1 MKRCCSTAD
10 AGSTP
15 ATSTTTG
22 VPGFDVARVMSWR
35 AREATDV
42 IGAKPR
48 RERCDLRS
56 GRCGLIR
63 SPGTSSP
70 NAQPGA
76 IPAPLQIR
84 NRCPATQAVVTQR
97 PVVATVGDAD
107 AGTVTGT
114 TSSAHTATRRL

>member
-56 GRCGLIR
+56 GRCGMIR

-70 NAQPGA
+70 NAQAGSNPG
-76 IPAPLQIR
+76 PTHELQSVSR
-84 NRCPATQAVVTQR
+84 PRHGGVVTQH
-97 PVVATVGDAD
+97 PAEASVVADD
-107 AGTVTGT
+107 AGPVT
-114 TSSAHTATRRL
+114 R